1 MNPNLKIE
9 KRILNISFV
18 GSVIFLIAEVVMAL
32 VTGSN
37 AVFMDCVFDIAD
49 LIMIGPFMLL
59 IPLLYKNETEKRP
72 YGFSQVESLFVLIK
86 ASVLI
91 AATVFL
97 GVDSIKLIVS
107 GGNEVDAGIV
117 AVFELLVSLVCVIM
131 YLCLNRLNKKYTSP
145 SVQTEVY
152 IWKLDSLSTLGV
164 GLGFILK
171 CVLDNIGLSSIGN
184 YIDPVIALVLAIF
197 LLKEPVSLFWQS
209 IKNLVLF
216 APDEETTSNIRAI
229 CSKILEKYDCYI
241 NFLDIVKTGR
251 KYWIVVYFVV
261 DKDLISIDK
270 LRKINS
276 LISKELDKE
285 FDSVS
290 IELIPEIEKVKFE
303 DVKRKSIARRPD
315 KINYIENKT
324 TVKENKSNKKNNN
337 KKFKRA

>member
-97 GVDSIKLIVS
+97 GVDSIKLIAS

-117 AVFELLVSLVCVIM
+117 AVFELLVSLICVIM

-184 YIDPVIALVLAIF
+184 YIDPVIALVLAVF

-216 APDEETTSNIRAI
+216 APDDETTSRIRMI

-251 KYWIVVYFVV
+251 KYWVVVYFVV

-290 IELIPEIEKVKFE
+290 IELIPEVEKVKFE

-324 TVKENKSNKKNNN
+324 TVKENKSNKKNKNI
-337 KKFKRA
+337 KLKRA